1 MTDND
6 VYVRI
11 TWLQRTDFTPT
22 PKQIKK
28 GINDQ
33 HVQVLMAWLERKDIK
48 WSEDDIQRELA
59 HEYKDIR
66 KKWEEVLLRQ
76 NAAES
81 DDHSV
86 WMPMG
91 EVL

>member
-1 MTDND
+1 
-6 VYVRI
+6 
-11 TWLQRTDFTPT
+11 
-22 PKQIKK
+22 
-28 GINDQ
+28 
-33 HVQVLMAWLERKDIK
+33 MAWLERKDIK